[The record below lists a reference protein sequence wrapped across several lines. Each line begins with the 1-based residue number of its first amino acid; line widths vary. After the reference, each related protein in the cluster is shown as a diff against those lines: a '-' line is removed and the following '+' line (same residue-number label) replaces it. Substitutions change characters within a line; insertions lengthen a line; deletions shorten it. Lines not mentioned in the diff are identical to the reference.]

1 MTSDDRRA
9 ALLAAKTVNGVD
21 FVEIDPADESTL
33 VVHFI
38 LNLPGSPADQDPVPA
53 DPADLPTA
61 GDFQITGGERI
72 TGINV
77 VSAAPRP
84 GTYDQMNV
92 AVDTVGDFSIYT
104 LTLQDTLVTPPTTP
118 AGFDPVSVSANFIFH
133 IECASDFDCA
143 VTAHC
148 PPAIVAPPPINYLAK
163 DYPGFVQVMLD
174 RLALLAPRWQERN
187 PADLGIA
194 VVEMLA
200 YVADQL
206 SYRQD
211 VIATEAY
218 LGTARLRTSA
228 RRHARLVDYQ
238 ISEGANSRA
247 WLRILLRPNAPDGI
261 VLPARTRCA
270 TLFPGASPPILAHE
284 GYAYQQAIS
293 SGAVFFETTAD
304 SGPLSASLHEMPL
317 YNWSDSQ
324 ACLAPGATHATLK
337 GTFPALTKG
346 MVVVLAEA
354 IGPLTGVSADADPA
368 KRQAVRL
375 TNVARTVVDP
385 VNIDPDTG
393 QPQQVTEIDW
403 DPADAL
409 TFPLCVSSVTDAAH
423 GENKITEVSVA
434 WGNIVLADQGRCI
447 GGASDPTSAGP
458 EAIGVVPPAGEGS
471 FRPSLANAPLTFA
484 APISD
489 STTSAIAAV
498 SPEGT
503 PAAVVCLTSMD
514 RDGKTVTWSVT
525 EDLLDAGIGPM
536 TPVFVPEVETDGTAY
551 LLFGDGING
560 MQPEPGTAFTA
571 RYRVGNGTT
580 GNVARETITLID
592 LPTGLPSGI
601 TGVTNPLPAWGGVDP
616 ETVDHIRQS
625 APVAFRAQQRA
636 VTATDYQAL
645 AMSYEG
651 VQRAAATL
659 RWTGSWYTVFI
670 TVERDRQVALDAQFI
685 ARLEAYLGNYR
696 MAGVDLE
703 VEDGVHVPLLIQMS
717 VCVQPDYV
725 ATEVQQALL
734 AIFNAEMQPDGTRG
748 LFNAGRLDLGQ
759 PFYLSPL
766 YAAAQAVDG
775 VASVQITTF
784 ERQDQP
790 SDEGLLAG
798 VLIPRRLEFFVLDN
812 DPNYPERGR
821 FDLTMEGGL

>member
-1 MTSDDRRA
+1 MTTDDRRT

-21 FVEIDPADESTL
+21 FVEVDPSDHTTL

-61 GDFQITGGERI
+61 SDFQISGGERI
-72 TGINV
+72 TGIKV
-77 VSAAPRP
+77 ISAVPRP

-92 AVDTVGDFSIYT
+92 VVDIVGDFSVYT
-104 LTLQDTLVTPPTTP
+104 LTLQDISVAPPVTP
-118 AGFDPVSVSANFIFH
+118 AGFDPASASANFIFH

-143 VTAHC
+143 VTAQC

-187 PADLGIA
+187 PADLGVAI
-194 VVEMLA
+194 VEMLA

-238 ISEGANSRA
+238 ISEGANARA
-247 WLRILLRPNAPDGI
+247 WLRILLSHDAGDGI

-270 TLFPGASPPILAHE
+270 TLFPGAVAPILAHE
-284 GYAYQQAIS
+284 GFAYQQAIN

-304 SGPLSASLHEMPL
+304 SDPLSASLFEMPL

-324 ACLAPGATHATLK
+324 SCLAPGATHATLT
-337 GTFPALTKG
+337 GAFPALAKG
-346 MVVVLAEA
+346 MVLVLAEA
-354 IGPLTGVSADADPA
+354 IGPLTGDPADADPT

-375 TNVARTVVDP
+375 TNVLGTVDP
-385 VNIDPDTG
+385 VTMDPDTG
-393 QPQQVTEIDW
+393 NPQPVTEIDW
-403 DPADAL
+403 DSADAL
-409 TFPLCVSSVTDAAH
+409 TFPLCVSSVTDSAH
-423 GENKITEVSVA
+423 GEQQITGVSVA
-434 WGNIVLADQGRCI
+434 WGNIVLSDQGRCI
-447 GGASDPTSAGP
+447 GGASDPTSTGP
-458 EAIGVVPPAGEGS
+458 EAVGVVPPAGQGS

-484 APISD
+484 APIPD
-489 STTSAIAAV
+489 PTTPAVAAV

-503 PAAVVCLTSMD
+503 LAAVICLTSVD
-514 RDGKTVTWSVT
+514 LDGKTITWSVT

-560 MQPEPGTAFTA
+560 MQPQPGTAFTA
-571 RYRVGNGTT
+571 KYRAGNGTT
-580 GNVARETITLID
+580 GNIARETITLID
-592 LPTGLPSGI
+592 LPSGLPSGI

-616 ETVDHIRQS
+616 ETVGHIRQS

-636 VTATDYQAL
+636 VTAADYQAQ
-645 AMSYEG
+645 AMDYPG

-659 RWTGSWYTVFI
+659 RWTGSWQTVFI
-670 TVERDRQVALDAQFI
+670 TVERHQQVALDANFI
-685 ARLEAYLGNYR
+685 AGLKAYLGNYR

-703 VEDGVHVPLLIQMS
+703 VEDGIQVPLLIQMS
-717 VCVQPDYV
+717 VCVQPGYV
-725 ATEVQQALL
+725 ATDVEQALL
-734 AIFNAEMQPDGTRG
+734 AIFNAQVQPDGTPG
-748 LFNAGRLDLGQ
+748 LFNPGRLDLGT

-766 YAAAQAVDG
+766 IAAAQAVDG

-790 SDEGLLAG
+790 SDEGLLTG
-798 VLIPRRLEFFVLDN
+798 VLIPQPLEFFVLDN

-821 FDLTMEGGL
+821 FELTVEGGL